1 MVVNLPGGELLIQE
15 QEQLIQMLETLRNR
29 KKCVFLNSFV
39 TIFSE
44 RENQSTIGT
53 FLTPAIAFIG
63 DILCTKSDG
72 N

>member
-1 MVVNLPGGELLIQE
+1 
-15 QEQLIQMLETLRNR
+15 MLETLRNR

-53 FLTPAIAFIG
+53 FLTPAIALIG